1 MARAGRSLKASWF
14 PSVTEPRKIPQLAF
28 NGGEIAPELQ
38 GRLDL
43 SKYAIGVNYSINF
56 IPRDYGGLERRPGF
70 GYVAD
75 VKTHASPP
83 RLIEFIF
90 NDVQAYV
97 IEMGNLYARF
107 YMVGGQIANSGTP
120 YEIVTPFAQADL
132 PRIQYAQSK
141 DVMWLV
147 HGDYQPQTL
156 TRSAHSSWTMA
167 DWASD
172 TGPFL
177 DPNTTAI
184 TMAPSAVTGTG
195 TLTAS
200 SAYFDADMV
209 GTLFRIEEDNT
220 NGYAMWEPAKA
231 YSLNDVVRYAGNVY
245 ICTNAGTSGTI
256 APVHTTG
263 KRFDGSPTSAV
274 CEWEYRH
281 SGYGVCRVTGYTNST
296 TVNITV
302 LSRLPSTAAVVNW
315 REGAFSD
322 HRGWPSAVALFEQ
335 RLWLAK
341 DQTVYGSV
349 SGDFSDFTPGANAD
363 DAVTFTIAAKTA
375 NPIRAMAEG
384 RALYLF
390 TSKRVYAVTGTG
402 GGPIKPDDIIARAV
416 TTQGSNG
423 VQPVNVDRAVLFP
436 DQSGKRVHELGYQI
450 DADED
455 AARDLTKVAPH
466 ILKPGG

>member
-1 MARAGRSLKASWF
+1 M
-14 PSVTEPRKIPQLAF
+14 TEPRKIPQLSF
-28 NGGEIAPELQ
+28 NSGEIAPELE

-43 SKYAIGVNYSINF
+43 AKYASGARYVLNF
-56 IPRDYGGLERRPGF
+56 IPLDFGGITRRPGF
-70 GYVAD
+70 AYIAEAKD
-75 VKTHASPP
+75 HASPP
-83 RLIEFIF
+83 RIIDFVY

-97 IEMGNLYARF
+97 IELGELYARF
-107 YMVGGQIANSGTP
+107 YMLGGQIANTGTP
-120 YEIVTPFAQADL
+120 YEITTPFAQADL
-132 PRIQYAQSK
+132 DRIQYAQSK

-156 TRSAHSSWTMA
+156 TRSAHSNWTMA
-167 DWASD
+167 DWSSD

-177 DPNTTAI
+177 DPNTTTT
-184 TMAPSAVTGTG
+184 TMQPGAVTGST

-200 SAYFDADMV
+200 AAYFDADMV

-231 YSLNDVVRYAGNVY
+231 YALNDVVRYGSNVY
-245 ICTNAGTSGTI
+245 ICTDAGTSGAV

-274 CEWEYRH
+274 CEWSYLH
-281 SGYGVCRVTGYTNST
+281 SGYGVARVTAYNST
-296 TVNITV
+296 TSVNITV
-302 LSRLPSTAAVVNW
+302 LSRLPSTSAVVNW
-315 REGAFSD
+315 REGAFSN
-322 HRGWPSAVALFEQ
+322 HRGWPSAVSLFQQ

-363 DAVTFTIAAKTA
+363 DAVTFTIAARSA
-375 NPIRAMAEG
+375 NPIRALAEG

-390 TSKRVYAVTGTG
+390 TSRRVYAVTGSN

-423 VQPVNVDRAVLFP
+423 VQPLNVDRAVLFV
-436 DQSGKRVHELGYQI
+436 DQSGKRIQELGFQV

-455 AARDLTKVAPH
+455 AARDISKLSPH
-466 ILKPGG
+466 ILRPGG